1 MAKKK
6 NNKVASEGASK
17 KRVIQDS
24 SDEDEIIGGEDL
36 SIDSAIIE
44 DTFIE
49 EYSEY
54 NDVDNF

>member
-6 NNKVASEGASK
+6 NNKVDDEVVDK
-17 KRVIQDS
+17 KKVNKEL
-24 SDEDEIIGGEDL
+24 SDEDPAIGED
-36 SIDSAIIE
+36 SAIDPAIIE
-44 DTFIE
+44 DTFTE